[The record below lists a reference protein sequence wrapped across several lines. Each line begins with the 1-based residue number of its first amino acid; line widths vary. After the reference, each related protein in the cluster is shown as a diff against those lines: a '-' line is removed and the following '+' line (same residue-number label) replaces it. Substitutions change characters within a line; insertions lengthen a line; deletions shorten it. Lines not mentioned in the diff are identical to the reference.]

1 VPFLV
6 RWPGVVPPGTVCD
19 QLVHQADVIATLAE
33 ILGTTLP
40 AHAGEDSFSLLPLLR
55 GSTAPVRPTAVS
67 CASTGVPGFRE
78 GPWKLV
84 LAADPGASTEVELY
98 DLAADPGETHN
109 LAAAQPARVAAMR
122 AAFEEIIIR
131 GRSNPGPAQPNDVAV
146 RRYPQP
152 VAGKRKSPRVND

>member
-1 VPFLV
+1 
-6 RWPGVVPPGTVCD
+6 
-19 QLVHQADVIATLAE
+19 
-33 ILGTTLP
+33 
-40 AHAGEDSFSLLPLLR
+40 
-55 GSTAPVRPTAVS
+55 
-67 CASTGVPGFRE
+67 VPGFRE

-146 RRYPQP
+146 RRHPQP